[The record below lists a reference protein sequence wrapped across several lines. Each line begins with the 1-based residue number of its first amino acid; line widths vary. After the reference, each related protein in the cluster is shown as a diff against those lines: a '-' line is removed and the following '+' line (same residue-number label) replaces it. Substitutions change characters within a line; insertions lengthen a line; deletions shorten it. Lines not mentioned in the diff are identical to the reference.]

1 MARAQMEEI
10 DVRHTLVALL
20 EDHPGVLNRVVSL
33 LRRRGFNIESLTV
46 GHSEVKGIS
55 RLTLVVAGDDA
66 IIEQVVKQLY
76 KLIEVV
82 KVVDLTED
90 RAVTRELAL
99 VKVNATTSTR
109 GELMQIA
116 DIYRGRIIDLA
127 TDSVIIEITGPEDK
141 IDSLIDLV
149 RRFGIKE
156 IVRTGRVAMLR
167 GAVGITKTEE

>member
-1 MARAQMEEI
+1 MARAQVEE
-10 DVRHTLVALL
+10 VAPRHTLVALL
-20 EDHPGVLNRVVSL
+20 EDKPGVLNRVVSL

-46 GHSEVKGIS
+46 GHSEMKGIS
-55 RLTLVVAGDDA
+55 RMTLVVAGDDA
-66 IIEQVVKQLY
+66 VIEQVVKQLY

-82 KVVDLTED
+82 KVTDLSEE
-90 RAVTRELAL
+90 RAVVRELAL
-99 VKVNATTSTR
+99 IKVNATASTR

-127 TDSVIIEITGPEDK
+127 SDSLIIEITGPEDK
-141 IDSLIDLV
+141 IDSLIELV

-167 GAVGITKTEE
+167 GVAGVTRADE